1 MNKMNR
7 REFMGAAAG
16 AGLAL
21 QQARVLPTRPNVI
34 FILADDMGYGDLSSY
49 GRPDY
54 KTPVLDS
61 MADEGVRF
69 TDAYAAAAVC
79 TPTRVSF
86 HTGRYPQR
94 LPIGLQEPLSDANDT
109 LGIPVEH
116 PTISSLLKAN
126 DYETILIGKYH
137 LGNDP
142 KFNPLKHGFN
152 EFFGIVGAGES
163 YFTHKNTQGVMD
175 LFDGDHPVE
184 MDGYLTDLF
193 TDRAVQFIRRNRTR
207 PFYMSLHYN
216 APHWPWEGPG
226 DRANAAPCAV
236 TTGGS
241 AEIYGEM
248 VKSMDRGIG
257 RVLQAV
263 RDRGLERNTLIIFT
277 SDNGGERYSNVW
289 PFAFEKTFLWEGGI
303 RVPAIARWPGVIM
316 GNRTTAQAA
325 ITMDWTATIL
335 ATTGAKAN
343 PNYSLDGIDLMKV
356 LTGEQAPIERNLFW
370 RNANY
375 DAARLGNWK
384 YLIENRNEHLFDLS
398 KDPGEKFDVKEK
410 EPAAFARVKAAYD
423 AWNKEVLPRAA
434 APRGG
439 GAGGAPTRGAGGSG
453 QRGQN
458 QAGQAAAPRG
468 GAAVPC
474 GRGAVAQE

>member
-1 MNKMNR
+1 MNKINR
-7 REFMGAAAG
+7 CEFVGAAVG
-16 AGLAL
+16 AGLVL
-21 QQARVLPTRPNVI
+21 QQARVLPARPNVV

-116 PTISSLLKAN
+116 PTISSLLRAN

-137 LGNDP
+137 IGNDP
-142 KFNPLKHGFN
+142 RFNPLKHGFN

-175 LFDGDHPVE
+175 LFDGDRPVE

-257 RVLQAV
+257 RVLQAL
-263 RDRGLERNTLIIFT
+263 RDRGLERNTLVVFT
-277 SDNGGERYSNVW
+277 SDNGGERYSNIW
-289 PFAFEKTFLWEGGI
+289 PFSFEKTFLWEGGI

-316 GNRTTAQAA
+316 GNRTTSQPA

-335 ATTGAKAN
+335 ATTGAKPN
-343 PNYSLDGIDLMKV
+343 PTYPLDGIDLMRV
-356 LTGEQAPIERNLFW
+356 LIGEQAPVERNLFW

-375 DAARLGNWK
+375 DAARIGNWK
-384 YLIENRNEHLFDLS
+384 YLIENGAEHLFDLS
-398 KDPGEKFDVKEK
+398 KDLGEKFDVKEK
-410 EPAAFARVKAAYD
+410 ESAAFTRVKAAYD
-423 AWNKEVLPRAA
+423 AWNKQVLPRAA
-434 APRGG
+434 APRGNGAASG
-439 GAGGAPTRGAGGSG
+439 GARGAGAQST
-453 QRGQN
+453 
-458 QAGQAAAPRG
+458 AAAAPRG
-468 GAAVPC
+468 GSQAVQC
-474 GRGAVAQE
+474 GVGAGTRAEQN